1 MDFLQVLFV
10 EREQENNW
18 RKFIVPDLYP
28 MSEIHGWGC
37 DFIGL
42 VGGMSMTR
50 MGVEYGSTCGSALQ
64 VEVTFAVTYWLFSWF
79 LLSFESSIGF
89 TALMEL
95 GYGIGNQSLVSC
107 IWSDC
112 F

>member
-1 MDFLQVLFV
+1 MDFLKVLLV

-50 MGVEYGSTCGSALQ
+50 MGVEYGSTCGSTSGWGYFCCHILT
-64 VEVTFAVTYWLFSWF
+64 VL

-89 TALMEL
+89 TALMEW